1 MKKLFT
7 PFLFFI
13 MALTAHAHP
22 NDGIISITNL
32 SPQRITIEVDGRR
45 YSDNNSITIGDLA
58 TGYHMVKIY
67 GEPPRRNGFIQK
79 PTVIY
84 NKNVY
89 VKPKFYID
97 IIVNRFGR
105 PLVDEQVMNNSWYN
119 ENGQHTQPDAN
130 EDIPRAINN
139 ETFNALKETIS
150 HESFDDS
157 RLTIAKSMI
166 DQNYFTS
173 AQAKQLVQLFVFESN
188 KVQIAKYMYGKTID
202 KKNYF
207 VVYSAFTFS
216 KSKEELA
223 EYIRNFK

>member
-13 MALTAHAHP
+13 MALTAHAHSD
-22 NDGIISITNL
+22 DGIICITNL

-67 GEPPRRNGFIQK
+67 GESPRRNGFLQK
-79 PTVIY
+79 PTIIY

-105 PLVDEQVMNNSWYN
+105 ALVDEQMMNDSWYN
-119 ENGQHTQPDAN
+119 ENGQHTQPETN
-130 EDIPRAINN
+130 NDIPRAIDD
-139 ETFNALKETIS
+139 ETFTALKQTIS
-150 HESFDDS
+150 RESFDDS
-157 RLTIAKSMI
+157 RLTIAKSII
-166 DQNYFTS
+166 DQNYFTA